1 MDRNALYGCEM
12 VLLSSLLALGIYWV
26 FLEDASLASLRLEA
40 RESDRMLLSVGRR
53 GSKERAGNSSQHVQ
67 SSRGSGRYPTRS
79 PDHRLYSPGEGCLFP
94 LQAGWLNALPRSRV
108 FLDHYIPPRT
118 PLFMAPLSL
127 SIQSSPTFK
136 AWLMGDRIANR
147 KSLHADGPGF

>member
-108 FLDHYIPPRT
+108 FLR
-118 PLFMAPLSL
+118 SL
-127 SIQSSPTFK
+127 YSSTHTLVYGSPFSVYSILPNLQGL
-136 AWLMGDRIANR
+136 AHGRQDC
-147 KSLHADGPGF
+147 